1 MLKIAVFTVMTP
13 DLTPEEVVQELKTNG
28 YDGVEWRVTTVPEN
42 RRQEK
47 PSFWGNNLSTLAP
60 NEGKRARTL
69 ADSAGLEIPGLGTY
83 VKVGDMAGVETSMR
97 FAQECGAKQ
106 IRVSA
111 GDWPNG
117 DKTYAAMFNEA
128 RAFLKN
134 VEAMAR
140 QYHVKGIIEIHH
152 GSIATSASL
161 AFRLVDGFDPN
172 FIGVLHDAGNMGH
185 EGFENYRLGLELL
198 GPYTAHVHVKNVA
211 YHRPSGGGVWKSDW
225 SPLEDG
231 VVNFDA
237 LFTALHGV
245 GYNGWVS
252 MEDFSQHR
260 PTREALRANIAFIRA
275 AIAKAYGGKSKI
287 LPATD

>member
-13 DLTPEEVVQELKTNG
+13 DLNPEELVQELRASG

-47 PSFWGNNLSTLAP
+47 PSFWGNNLATLAP
-60 NEGKRARTL
+60 DEGKRARAV

-83 VKVGDMAGVETSMR
+83 INVGDMAGVETAMR

-111 GDWPNG
+111 GNWPNG
-117 DKTYAAMFNEA
+117 SQTYAAMFDEA
-128 RAFLKN
+128 REFLKN
-134 VEAMAR
+134 VESMAR
-140 QYHVKGIIEIHH
+140 QTHVKGIIEIHH

-161 AFRLVDGFDPN
+161 AFRLVDGLDPN

-185 EGFENYRLGLELL
+185 EGFENYQLGLELL
-198 GPYTAHVHVKNVA
+198 GPYTAHVHVKNVG
-211 YHRPSGGGVWKSDW
+211 YHHHFGGGVWKSDW

-231 VVNFDA
+231 VVDFDA
-237 LFTALHGV
+237 LFKALHNV
-245 GYNGWVS
+245 GYSGWVAL
-252 MEDFSQHR
+252 EDFSQYR
-260 PTREALRANIAFIRA
+260 PTREALRANIAFVRA
-275 AIAKAYGGKSKI
+275 KIEKAYGG
-287 LPATD
+287 